1 MFLFGF
7 LSSMLPYAAT
17 LVVMGLYFL
26 LGTPKH
32 QEETLSDFNLKTS
45 IEQHHNDVVKK
56 GDITFAGAKCFSIP
70 KNETLSTF
78 LLTKKEKKKSSTTP
92 TKHYQS
98 VIRGALCNKAP
109 PVLA

>member
-7 LSSMLPYAAT
+7 LSSILPYAAT

-26 LGTPKH
+26 LGTPKL
-32 QEETLSDFNLKTS
+32 QEETLSDFNLTTS
-45 IEQHHNDVVKK
+45 IEQHHNDIVKK
-56 GDITFAGAKCFSIP
+56 GDITFTDAKYFSIL
-70 KNETLSTF
+70 KNEVLSTF

-92 TKHYQS
+92 ENHYLS